1 MWTSFL
7 SLIIALC
14 ASVIGGICGVGG
26 GVLMKPLLD
35 ITGIA
40 SVSTASFLSGVTVLA
55 MTGYST
61 AKDLSSKTKDI
72 EIRTVLPLALGAAAG
87 GVIGKYLFEIIKAG
101 LPYAD
106 KVGAVQAILLAF
118 VCLGTMLYTINK
130 ERIASLHVQSR
141 VVSAIIGMLLG
152 TMSSFLGIGG
162 GPIDLVVL
170 FFFFSME
177 TKIAVQNSLFIIL
190 FSQAFSL
197 IYTLAAGRVPEFKPL
212 SLILMIAG
220 GILGGIIGKRTG
232 KKLSGKAT
240 DKLFIGLLA
249 VIILICV
256 YNAVNYLR

>member
-1 MWTSFL
+1 MWRSIL
-7 SLIIALC
+7 MLIIALS

-26 GVLMKPLLD
+26 GVLMKPVLD

-61 AKDLSSKTKDI
+61 AKNLSAKTHDI
-72 EIRTVLPLALGAAAG
+72 EMRTVLPLAVGAAAG
-87 GVIGKYLFEIIKAG
+87 GVIGKYLFETIKAG

-106 KVGAVQAILLAF
+106 KVGAVQAVFLAL
-118 VCLGTMLYTINK
+118 VCIGTMLYTINK
-130 ERIASLHVQSR
+130 KRIKSLHVQSR
-141 VVSAIIGMLLG
+141 VLSAVIGMLLG

-197 IYTLAAGRVPEFKPL
+197 IYTIAAGKVPEFDAL
-212 SLILMIAG
+212 SLVLMILG
-220 GILGGIIGKRTG
+220 GILGGVIGKRTG
-232 KKLSGKAT
+232 KKLSGETT

-256 YNAVNYLR
+256 YNTVNYLG

>member
-1 MWTSFL
+1 MWLSFL
-7 SLIIALC
+7 SLIIALS

-35 ITGIA
+35 VTGIA

-61 AKDLSSKTKDI
+61 AKNLSDKSNAI
-72 EIRTVLPLALGAAAG
+72 EIHTVLPLALGAAAG
-87 GVIGKYLFEIIKAG
+87 GVIGKYLFEIIKAA
-101 LPYAD
+101 LPFAD
-106 KVGAVQAILLAF
+106 KVGAVQAVFLAF
-118 VCLGTMLYTINK
+118 VCVGTMLYTINK
-130 ERIASLHVQSR
+130 KRIKSLHVQSR
-141 VVSAIIGMLLG
+141 LLSALIGMLLG

-197 IYTLAAGRVPEFKPL
+197 IYTVAAGKVPEFEAL
-212 SLILMIAG
+212 SLVLMIAG

-232 KKLSGKAT
+232 KKLSGETT

-249 VIILICV
+249 VIVLICV
-256 YNAVNYLR
+256 YNTVHYLG